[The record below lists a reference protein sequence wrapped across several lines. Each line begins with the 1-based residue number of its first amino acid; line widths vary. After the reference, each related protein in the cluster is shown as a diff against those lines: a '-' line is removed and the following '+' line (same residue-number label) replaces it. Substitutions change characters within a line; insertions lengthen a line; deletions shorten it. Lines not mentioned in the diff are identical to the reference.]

1 MHSSLTAVDYLI
13 LIILSFTN
21 QVTSAIIVCIA
32 VSNRHHANAACV
44 TKIKSKQAQVDGG
57 RTSLFGQH
65 GVHVKRVARWQYH
78 GKTNSICV
86 SAVERLKIFYCV
98 AHNSAR
104 RIITLQSCDSNVHLS
119 IKPHAS
125 GTKLL
130 QK

>member
-65 GVHVKRVARWQYH
+65 GVHMSRGWPADNI
-78 GKTNSICV
+78 TAS
-86 SAVERLKIFYCV
+86 
-98 AHNSAR
+98 
-104 RIITLQSCDSNVHLS
+104 RILYAFQPLND
-119 IKPHAS
+119 
-125 GTKLL
+125 
-130 QK
+130 